1 MIYFFLNQYRA
12 LNVRIDLTY
21 KSKFVKKTV
30 SMENFYSPWCGRD
43 YMKYTR
49 LWLHLN

>member
-21 KSKFVKKTV
+21 KSKFVKKQLVWKTFIRRGV
-30 SMENFYSPWCGRD
+30 VEII
-43 YMKYTR
+43 
-49 LWLHLN
+49 